1 LIEQLQKLIEADLVE
16 WMAFVAGQLL
26 LLGGRFDIRGML
38 RQGIVGAQLHPLIKN
53 AYHNQ
58 Q

>member
-1 LIEQLQKLIEADLVE
+1 
-16 WMAFVAGQLL
+16 MAFVAGQLL

-38 RQGIVGAQLHPLIKN
+38 RQGIVGAQFHPLIKN

>member
-1 LIEQLQKLIEADLVE
+1 
-16 WMAFVAGQLL
+16 MAFVAGQLL

-38 RQGIVGAQLHPLIKN
+38 RHGIVGAPLHPLIKN

>member
-1 LIEQLQKLIEADLVE
+1 LIQQLQNLVE
-16 WMAFVAGQLL
+16 AVLVECMAFVAGQLL

-38 RQGIVGAQLHPLIKN
+38 RHGIVGAQFHPLIKN